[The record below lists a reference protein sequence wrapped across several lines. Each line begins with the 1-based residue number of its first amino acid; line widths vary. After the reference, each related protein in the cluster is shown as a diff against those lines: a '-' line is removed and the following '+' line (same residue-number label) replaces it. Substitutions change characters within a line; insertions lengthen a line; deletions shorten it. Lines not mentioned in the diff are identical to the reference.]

1 MRHQP
6 HSLHTGTGPNPKG
19 LRPGLPVGR
28 HMGRASP
35 TPERRLPL
43 PHQGPARIS
52 RCYAGGLSTPR
63 PSRGAA
69 KCSPGLR

>member
-35 TPERRLPL
+35 TPKGACLCPTRGLPESA
-43 PHQGPARIS
+43 GATPA
-52 RCYAGGLSTPR
+52 G
-63 PSRGAA
+63 
-69 KCSPGLR
+69 